1 MNALSRVALS
11 AYNQVRKE
19 ATAEFAD
26 SHELVKMLFHGVVD
40 AMISAEGFFSSGDI
54 QERGV
59 AISKSQKILFGLRST
74 LDHEKGG
81 ELARNLDSLYD
92 YCIRQLTVAHVSND
106 VDKLR
111 EARALMVQIRE
122 AWEVMPLK
130 NAAPAQ

>member
-1 MNALSRVALS
+1 MNAFNRTALKAYGRVG
-11 AYNQVRKE
+11 KE
-19 ATAEFAD
+19 AAVEFAD
-26 SHELVKMLFHGVVD
+26 NHELVKMLFSGTVD
-40 AMISAEGFFSSGDI
+40 SMCNAERYFNEENI
-54 QERGV
+54 AERGT
-59 AISKSQKILFGLRST
+59 AIGKAQRILFGLRAT

-92 YCIRQLTVAHVSND
+92 YCIRQLTAAHASND